1 MDLKRVKK
9 YDLPEGPGVYFF
21 YKGRTVLYIGKAT
34 SLKDRVRSY
43 FNGDLGD
50 TRGPRLVAMLEQAT
64 SLKWQATNSVLEA
77 LLLETNLIKK
87 HQPKYNAKEKDDKS
101 FYHIV
106 ITNEPWPRVLMQRGK
121 DISAT
126 LNKND
131 SFIPEGPYADRFSSS
146 RLHLFGP
153 FPKASELKVALKL
166 IRKIFPFRDQC
177 LPRDVVILR
186 GSPRKANT
194 PRGTACFNRQIGLCP
209 GVCTG
214 EISQKDYQKI
224 IKNLSLFLS
233 GQTGK
238 VVKNLEREMK
248 ALAKAQNFE
257 QAAKVRNQLYAL
269 QHIQDVAL
277 IREPFEETQD
287 GSHQVRVEA
296 YDVAHTA
303 GSDTVGVMTV
313 VVNNEPTPSEY
324 RKFKLKSKNNDVAN
338 LREMLER
345 RLAHPE
351 WPAPALIVVDGGVT
365 QLNAAKAVLS
375 QAGVNWPAVAVTKDE
390 RHRPRELKGTKEL
403 VALYETA
410 IIKANALAH
419 SFALSYHRKVRR
431 RMLY

>member
-21 YKGRTVLYIGKAT
+21 YKGRSVLYIGKAT

-43 FNGDLGD
+43 FNGDLGE
-50 TRGPRLVAMLEQAT
+50 TRGPRLVSMLEQAT

-106 ITNEPWPRVLMQRGK
+106 ITNEPWPRVLMLRGK
-121 DISAT
+121 DLAT
-126 LNKND
+126 QANVAHNAV
-131 SFIPEGPYADRFSSS
+131 FIPEGPYATRSVPV
-146 RLHLFGP
+146 RLLAIFGP

-166 IRKIFPFRDQC
+166 IRKIFPFRDSCQ
-177 LPRDVVILR
+177 PFD
-186 GSPRKANT
+186 GAQSKGKP
-194 PRGTACFNRQIGLCP
+194 CFNRQIGLCP

-214 EISQKDYQKI
+214 EISQKDYKKI
-224 IKNLSLFLS
+224 IKNLTLFLS
-233 GQTGK
+233 GETTK

-248 ALAKAQNFE
+248 TLAKAQNFE

-277 IREPFEETQD
+277 IKESLPFDQAQGNPRQT
-287 GSHQVRVEA
+287 RIEA

-303 GSDTVGVMTV
+303 GSGTVGVMTV
-313 VVNNEPTPSEY
+313 VVGNEPAPSEY

-345 RLAHPE
+345 RLGHFE

-365 QLNAAKAVLS
+365 QFNTAQKVLTE
-375 QAGVNWPAVAVTKDE
+375 AGVSWPVVAVTKDE
-390 RHRPRELKGTKEL
+390 RHRAREIKGAKEII
-403 VALYETA
+403 ALHESA

-431 RMLY
+431 QMLY